1 MNQKKSKKVVL
12 ILIIIICLILVIG
25 GGVLAYFLTDIFKSN
40 KDLFFKYVTQIADK
54 ENGFVEDTTKL
65 YFEKKKETSYT
76 NEGEFLV
83 NATTLEE
90 KNLDKLNQ
98 FNIKF
103 TGKTDKPN
111 SKIEHNITLNYSDT
125 INFPINYKHIENK
138 VGVQTEYVGSKYIAV
153 ETDALN
159 NLSGEQIEPLKEI
172 GDVALKIQNF
182 INLTPTDAEIEQ
194 IKNTYLGILNE
205 ELKPELFSKINDT
218 NGEGYKLTLSGE
230 DLNNVLVKLL
240 EKLEQDEA
248 TLNKINEYIKIQKNS
263 AKITNS
269 DITEKIEEIKQG
281 KILNNENLEITVYK
295 SKGKTSKITLSV
307 NEVKINIQKT
317 SNKQETKYEVGIELS
332 INNENLK
339 ANLALTYQGLESDNV
354 NENYE
359 LSIETAQNQY
369 NYQLSNQI
377 NFVGNVSIE
386 DFTDQNSIVLTDLE
400 NEQANTFLNTVE
412 ERLIQVNNSQ
422 MQELG
427 VSENENPINYIKPD
441 LGTYSDMLENM
452 NKPNISEEDVNAF
465 NQKFELYQSTN
476 LQGVTVRGLLSTI
489 SLNNESQEEDRQIK
503 EINFDGQEYE
513 ASNQNITFIK
523 EDIEPETSYRVEF
536 EKDQNTGLIYRVVIN
551 KK

>member
-54 ENGFVEDTTKL
+54 ENGFIEDTTKL

-125 INFPINYKHIENK
+125 VNFPINYKHIENK
-138 VGVQTEYVGSKYIAV
+138 VGIQTEYVGSKYITV

-230 DLNNVLVKLL
+230 DLNNVLAKLL

-369 NYQLSNQI
+369 NYQLSNKI

-441 LGTYSDMLENM
+441 LGTYSDMLENI
-452 NKPNISEEDVNAF
+452 NKSNISQEDVNAF

>member
-54 ENGFVEDTTKL
+54 ENGFIEDTTKL

-369 NYQLSNQI
+369 NYQLSNKI

-441 LGTYSDMLENM
+441 LGTYSDMLENI
-452 NKPNISEEDVNAF
+452 NKSNISQEDVNAF

>member
-65 YFEKKKETSYT
+65 YFEKKKGTPYT

-125 INFPINYKHIENK
+125 VNFPINYKHIENK
-138 VGVQTEYVGSKYIAV
+138 VGIQTEYVGSKYIAI

-307 NEVKINIQKT
+307 NEAKINIQKT

-400 NEQANTFLNTVE
+400 NEPANTFLNTVE

>member
-54 ENGFVEDTTKL
+54 ENGFIEDTTKS

-138 VGVQTEYVGSKYIAV
+138 VGVQTEYVGSKYIAI

-400 NEQANTFLNTVE
+400 NEPANTFLNTVE

>member
-125 INFPINYKHIENK
+125 VNFPINYKHIENK
-138 VGVQTEYVGSKYIAV
+138 VGIQTEYVGSKHIAV

-182 INLTPTDAEIEQ
+182 MNLTPTDAEIEQ

-218 NGEGYKLTLSGE
+218 NGEGYRLTLTGE

-295 SKGKTSKITLSV
+295 SKGKTSKITISV
-307 NEVKINIQKT
+307 NEAKINIQKT

>member
-65 YFEKKKETSYT
+65 YFEKKKGTPYT

-125 INFPINYKHIENK
+125 VNFPINYKHIENK
-138 VGVQTEYVGSKYIAV
+138 VGIQTEYVGSKHIAV

-182 INLTPTDAEIEQ
+182 MNLTPTDAEIEQ

-400 NEQANTFLNTVE
+400 NEPANTFLNTVE